1 MYSMFSTK
9 SNEAGYRLQYF
20 EVYNWGT
27 FDRKIFRI
35 SPQCNT
41 TLITGANGSGKT
53 TFIQG
58 LLTLIVPEKRYRFYE
73 NQRTE
78 ESYVLGEFGDRETE
92 NGKER
97 QRLREDKSAAYS
109 ILLAV
114 FKNEEQYITLSQTR
128 WFLGSEM
135 KRKYIIAFKSLS
147 IAEDFSPFDP
157 KGEWLRRLNKKYPKF
172 GGKEVIQSFDGPS
185 KYAESLMNNF
195 GMLSSKALT
204 LFDQTMRLKTMTS
217 LDKFIRENM
226 LEESNIEINFQNLRS
241 NYQKL
246 LDAHRDMQK
255 AEK

>member
-27 FDRKIFRI
+27 FDREIFRI

-92 NGKER
+92 SGKER
-97 QRLREDKSAAYS
+97 QRLRDDKSAAYS

-114 FKNEEQYITLSQTR
+114 FKNEEQYITLAQTR

-157 KGEWLRRLNKKYPKF
+157 KG
-172 GGKEVIQSFDGPS
+172 
-185 KYAESLMNNF
+185 
-195 GMLSSKALT
+195 
-204 LFDQTMRLKTMTS
+204 
-217 LDKFIRENM
+217 
-226 LEESNIEINFQNLRS
+226 
-241 NYQKL
+241 
-246 LDAHRDMQK
+246 
-255 AEK
+255 